1 MSFMFKPYP
10 FTDPV
15 AVNHIALPEAL
26 RKAPAGGC
34 AAAAQRLLAGK
45 PKVMLLDGYVGADF
59 SSLIRNIREQLPD
72 AKIEVLDF
80 AEAYRSSD
88 ELDAFLSDFLP
99 EDRVI
104 DPILLFG
111 RSHHVTIA
119 DLIDP
124 KKLEAFAAKVK
135 SAREAA
141 DLVIV
146 RGQGAVQP
154 ALRALAD
161 VAAFMDV
168 TPMNAVLRVN
178 HRRCGALGDAKERT
192 LRYLWRRIY
201 YFDYEIMMLHRK
213 EVIDADAIDFYIDG
227 NQEENLKLL
236 ALADLK
242 EIFAIQLRSPFRCTP
257 VYLEGVW
264 GGFFVKQLRHLPED
278 MRNCAWVFDMIPNEV
293 SLQIKVGGV
302 TFNFPFSTFFKATGN
317 QLMGEESVKRFGYVF
332 PIRFNYDDT
341 YGGTG
346 NMSIQVHPPQKY
358 NQEHFGEP
366 FQQDESYYCVKT
378 AGSKTYLGLQDDCN
392 VDEFFHCIDEAEKKY
407 IPFDH
412 DKYVNSFPSEQG
424 DQFLLPGGTIHASGR
439 NQVILEI
446 GSYTI
451 GSYTFKLYDY
461 LRKDLDGT
469 PRPIHSIH
477 GRNVLVTDRRRSK
490 VDGVLR
496 PRPRTIREGDSWKEE
511 IVGEHDLIYFSL
523 RRLSFDH
530 SIDDRTD
537 GKFHV
542 LTLVEGEEVLV
553 YSKADPSCCFHQK
566 FMDIVVVPASMG
578 EYGIINL
585 GTTPCKVHKTLLK

>member
-15 AVNHIALPEAL
+15 AVNHIQLPSDL
-26 RKAPAGGC
+26 RNSPVAGN
-34 AAAAQRLLAGK
+34 AAVAKKLLANN
-45 PKVMLLDGYVGADF
+45 PKLILLDGYVGADF
-59 SSLIRNIREQLPD
+59 CSLINNIRELLPGK
-72 AKIEVLDF
+72 KIELVSF
-80 AEAYRSSD
+80 AEAYRSSE
-88 ELDAFLSDFLP
+88 ELENALTDSLP

-111 RSHHVTIA
+111 KSHHVDTSSLVDA
-119 DLIDP
+119 T
-124 KKLEAFAAKVK
+124 KLSSLSEKVHSLK
-135 SAREAA
+135 QNA
-141 DLVIV
+141 DLVILY
-146 RGQGAVQP
+146 GQAA
-154 ALRALAD
+154 ALPELSKVAD
-161 VAAFMDV
+161 VSAFLDV

-178 HRRCGALGDAKERT
+178 ARRCGALGDARERT
-192 LRYLWRRIY
+192 LRYLWRRLY

-213 EVIDADAIDFYIDG
+213 ELIDSGRINYYIDS
-227 NQEENLKLL
+227 NQEENLKLI
-236 ALADLK
+236 ALEDLK
-242 EIFAIQLRSPFRCTP
+242 KVFSIQLKSPFRCTP

-264 GGFFVKQLRHLPED
+264 GGQFVKQLRNLPED

-293 SLQIKVGGV
+293 SLQIKVGGT
-302 TFNFPFSTFFKATGN
+302 TFNIPFSTFFKATGKE
-317 QLMGEESVKRFGYVF
+317 LMGEESVNRFGYIF

-341 YGGTG
+341 YGGNG

-358 NQEHFGEP
+358 NQENFGEP

-378 AGSKTYLGLQDDCN
+378 AGSKTYQGFQDDC
-392 VDEFFHCIDEAEKKY
+392 DIEEFFRCIDKAEKEY
-407 IPFDH
+407 IPFDY

-424 DQFLLPGGTIHASGR
+424 DQYLLPGGTIHASGR

-477 GRNVLVTDRRRSK
+477 GKNVLVTDRRRSK
-490 VDGVLR
+490 IDGWLR
-496 PRPRTIREGDSWKEE
+496 PKPQTIREGDGWKEE
-511 IVGEHDLIYFSL
+511 IVGECDLIYFSL

-530 SIDDRTD
+530 NISDCTN

-542 LTLVEGEEVLV
+542 LTLVEGDEVLV
-553 YSKADPSCCFHQK
+553 YSKANPECCFHQK

-585 GTTPCKVHKTLLK
+585 GKTPCKVHKTLLK